1 MLFISLKE
9 ILRRIL
15 PPTLLNGLLL
25 AVEPNISPS
34 SILILS
40 ALGFA
45 VIGDLACAAGRPALK
60 LKSSRKLSLWLA
72 NLISALSKSNSAKL
86 SPPLPFVGAL
96 IVTLLRLLLGV
107 SGSIESLLKR
117 FQEFVL
123 EWRAVARAVAAPT
136 FWSGAGPS
144 PSLPSSMVASTDGEA
159 GPAPFA
165 DCGEKA
171 ALL

>member
-25 AVEPNISPS
+25 AVEPNMSPS

-45 VIGDLACAAGRPALK
+45 VMGDLAWAAGRPALK
-60 LKSSRKLSLWLA
+60 LKSSRKLSRWLA
-72 NLISALSKSNSAKL
+72 NLTSALSKSNSEKL

-96 IVTLLRLLLGV
+96 IVTLLRLLSGV
-107 SGSIESLLKR
+107 SGSIDSLLSR

-123 EWRAVARAVAAPT
+123 EWRAVARAVAPT
-136 FWSGAGPS
+136 FWVGAGPS
-144 PSLPSSMVASTDGEA
+144 PSLPSSMVTSTDGEA